1 VKNQAITFTFISGGA
16 LTMMSVD
23 KFTNDNQSMAED
35 DFLEYALQHG
45 FGDLHFKVDPESGMK
60 AMVAIHSTKLGPAL
74 GGCRFI
80 EYPDT
85 AAALKDAMRL
95 ARGMSFK
102 AASVNLPLGGGK
114 SVIIKPKGMFNRTA
128 YMHQFGA
135 FVNELNGRYITA
147 LDSGTVLSDMDIIA
161 ERTQYVASLSKFNGD
176 PSPFTA
182 MGVLRGVQAAVS
194 FKLGRDNLKG
204 IHVAIQGLGHVG
216 YALARHLH
224 ELGAVLTVADIS
236 MAAVDSAVKEFGATA
251 VGTDIIHKVPCDV
264 FAPCALGA
272 IINDITISQ
281 LQTDI
286 VAGAAN
292 NQLAHSFHG
301 KKLHDKGILYAAD
314 YVINAGGLIF
324 AASKYLHTPEEKV
337 KEQIDG
343 IYSSLTEIFTR
354 SAQDNLPAS
363 EIADTL
369 AQEKLA

>member
-1 VKNQAITFTFISGGA
+1 
-16 LTMMSVD
+16 MMSVD
-23 KFTNDNQSMAED
+23 NITNDNQAKAED
-35 DFLEYALQHG
+35 DFLEYALSHG
-45 FGDLHFKVDPESGMK
+45 FGDLHFKVDPETGMK
-60 AMVAIHSTKLGPAL
+60 AMIAIHSTKLGPAL

-80 EYPDT
+80 EYPNT
-85 AAALKDAMRL
+85 EAALKDAMRL

-114 SVIIKPKGMFNRTA
+114 SVIIKPKGTFNRA
-128 YMHQFGA
+128 EYMHRFGA

-147 LDSGTVLSDMDIIA
+147 LDSGTLLSDMDIIA
-161 ERTQYVASLSKFNGD
+161 EHTDYVASLSKYNGD
-176 PSPFTA
+176 PSPSTA
-182 MGVLRGVQAAVS
+182 KGVLRGIQAAVA

-216 YALARHLH
+216 YALAKHLH
-224 ELGAVLTVADIS
+224 ELGATLTVADIS
-236 MAAVDSAVKEFGATA
+236 PAVVELAVKEFGAAA
-251 VGTDIIHKVPCDV
+251 VSTDVIHKVPCDV

-281 LQTDI
+281 LQTTV

-301 KKLHDKGILYAAD
+301 KKLHEKGILFAAD

-324 AASKYLHTPEEKV
+324 AASKYLHTPEDKV
-337 KEQIDG
+337 NEQIDG
-343 IYSSLTEIFTR
+343 IYTSLTEIFTR
-354 SAQDNLPAS
+354 SAKDNLPAS

-369 AQEKLA
+369 AQEKLS